1 MARQSSK
8 YARAAL
14 QRKVTAGKNQ
24 QRAGPSIDAVRYRYL
39 TCLYLIIGFGFR
51 SLFTFRGATRGGS
64 CDAMLSSA
72 LESLT
77 GGDPHAP
84 LPRWVV
90 PCIFLFAVFLR
101 VAVSLHPYSGEG
113 RPPMFG
119 DYEAQRHWME
129 ITLHT
134 PLGEWYRQT
143 PSNDLGYWGLDYPPL
158 TAYQS
163 WAYGRVVAAFEPAA
177 VALGTSRGHETPSSR
192 LLMRW
197 SVVVSDLIFFFPGV
211 YAFVRAFYAAPRASA
226 AREPPARTSWALAVA
241 LVAPAGVLVDHGHF
255 QYNGISLGLVA
266 AAAAAVVSDR
276 DLLGAALFSLALNHK
291 QMSLYYAP
299 AFFAHMLGK
308 CLRRETN
315 AGRAF
320 AVARL
325 GAVVLG
331 VFAILWAPFA
341 LAKGAEGAD
350 GAGVEG
356 LLAVLRRLA
365 PFQRGIYEDYVS
377 NFYCA
382 TNPVFRW
389 KSLPVRVS
397 ARLALALTAT
407 AFAPSVAHQMARPSA
422 EGFVWCLANTA
433 WAFFLF
439 SFQAHEKSAL
449 LPLLPVTLL
458 SLRAP
463 DLVAWLPPIVC
474 FSMWPLL
481 RRDGLAVAYVAS
493 VAVFCALVGGGA
505 PGKKADEKPANVG
518 AARRVAPIAGIATAA
533 AAHLAAATI
542 PPPRAYPHLH
552 DLVFSVVSFV
562 SFAGAAAASNWRQ
575 WKVPA
580 EEPRARGSA
589 GAEKAHV
596 E

>member
-1 MARQSSK
+1 
-8 YARAAL
+8 
-14 QRKVTAGKNQ
+14 
-24 QRAGPSIDAVRYRYL
+24 
-39 TCLYLIIGFGFR
+39 
-51 SLFTFRGATRGGS
+51 
-64 CDAMLSSA
+64 
-72 LESLT
+72 
-77 GGDPHAP
+77 
-84 LPRWVV
+84 
-90 PCIFLFAVFLR
+90 
-101 VAVSLHPYSGEG
+101 
-113 RPPMFG
+113 MFG
-119 DYEAQRHWME
+119 DYEAQRHRME

-241 LVAPAGVLVDHGHF
+241 LVAPAGVLIDHGHF

-266 AAAAAVVSDR
+266 PPPPPWSRTATSSAPRSSPSPSTTSR
-276 DLLGAALFSLALNHK
+276 CRCTTPPRFSRTCSA
-291 QMSLYYAP
+291 S
-299 AFFAHMLGK
+299 AFDATHT
-308 CLRRETN
+308 R
-315 AGRAF
+315 AGRSPS
-320 AVARL
+320 RDS
-325 GAVVLG
+325 
-331 VFAILWAPFA
+331 APSSSA
-341 LAKGAEGAD
+341 SSRSSGHLRPRRKPRWCR
-350 GAGVEG
+350 GAGVG
-356 LLAVLRRLA
+356 VSSPSCAASRRSSGA
-365 PFQRGIYEDYVS
+365 YTRITSPTFIARRIRFFDGSPFR
-377 NFYCA
+377 CA
-382 TNPVFRW
+382 
-389 KSLPVRVS
+389 S
-397 ARLALALTAT
+397 ARLALALTVT

-463 DLVAWLPPIVC
+463 ELVAWLPPIVC

-481 RRDGLAVAYVAS
+481 RRDGLAVAYVGS

-505 PGKKADEKPANVG
+505 PRKKADEKPASVG
-518 AARRVAPIAGIATAA
+518 AGRRVGTIAGVATAA

-562 SFAGAAAASNWRQ
+562 AFAGAAAASNWRQ

>member
-1 MARQSSK
+1 
-8 YARAAL
+8 
-14 QRKVTAGKNQ
+14 
-24 QRAGPSIDAVRYRYL
+24 
-39 TCLYLIIGFGFR
+39 
-51 SLFTFRGATRGGS
+51 
-64 CDAMLSSA
+64 MLSSA

-77 GGDPHAP
+77 GGVPDAP

-163 WAYGRVVAAFEPAA
+163 WAYGRVVASFEPAA
-177 VALGTSRGHETPSSR
+177 VALGTSRGYETSSSR

-197 SVVVSDLIFFFPGV
+197 SVVASDLIFFFPGV
-211 YAFVRAFYAAPRASA
+211 YAFIRAFYAA
-226 AREPPARTSWALAVA
+226 RETPARTSWALAAA
-241 LVAPAGVLVDHGHF
+241 LVAPAGVLIDHGHF

-308 CLRRETN
+308 CLRRDTR
-315 AGRAF
+315 AGRAL
-320 AVARL
+320 AIARL

-341 LAKGAEGAD
+341 LAESPD
-350 GAGVEG
+350 GVENAGVGG

-382 TNPVFRW
+382 TNPIFRW
-389 KSLPVRVS
+389 KSLPTRVS
-397 ARLALALTAT
+397 ARLALALTVT
-407 AFAPSVAHQMARPSA
+407 AFAPSVAHQMAFPSA

-449 LPLLPVTLL
+449 LPLLPNTLL

-463 DLVAWLPPIVC
+463 ELVAWLPPIVC

-481 RRDGLAVAYVAS
+481 RKDGLAVAYVAS

-505 PGKKADEKPANVG
+505 PGKKADEKRSGTLSGSPWTMRLATTG
-518 AARRVAPIAGIATAA
+518 GIATAA
-533 AAHLAAATI
+533 IAHLAAATI

-552 DLVFSVVSFV
+552 DLIFSVLSFAA
-562 SFAGAAAASNWRQ
+562 FAGAAAASNWRQ
-575 WKVPA
+575 WKTPA
-580 EEPRARGSA
+580 EPRGRGRARH
-589 GAEKAHV
+589 EKAHV